1 MGLLYPV
8 SDLALLGLYLPLLVA
23 DPIVLKRY
31 ERPQRERVRTA
42 LRKGIIT
49 SLPVRSNGKDWEIV
63 QGLDIN
69 EFSKGKIEASN
80 QELLDEQKAVQDIF
94 AHKEKLSQ

>member
-1 MGLLYPV
+1 MTKTPDGDWFSV
-8 SDLALLGLYLPLLVA
+8 SVCSDGSYGTP
-23 DPIVLKRY
+23 
-31 ERPQRERVRTA
+31 
-42 LRKGIIT
+42 KGIIT

-69 EFSKGKIEASN
+69 EFSKSKIEASN
-80 QELLDEQKAVQDIF
+80 QELLDEQKAIQDIF